1 MAGKPLIDGSLRVSL
16 GTVPQMQRFWRAWQ
30 HVEPAPAA

>member
-16 GTVPQMQRFWRAWQ
+16 GTREQMQRFLEAYTNCDPGPW
-30 HVEPAPAA
+30 